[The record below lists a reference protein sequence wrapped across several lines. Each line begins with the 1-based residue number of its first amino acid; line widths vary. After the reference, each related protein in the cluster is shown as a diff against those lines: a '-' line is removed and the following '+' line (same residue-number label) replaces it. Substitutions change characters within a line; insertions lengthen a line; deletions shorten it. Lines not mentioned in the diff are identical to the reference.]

1 MRSWLEKDFIE
12 MQSMYNEEKSVFIET
27 LKNKIYKSMT
37 SIY

>member
-12 MQSMYNEEKSVFIET
+12 MHSMYNEEKSVIIET
-27 LKNKIYKSMT
+27 LKNKIHKSMT

>member
-12 MQSMYNEEKSVFIET
+12 MHSMHNEEKSVIIET